1 MPAVSR
7 VRPVL
12 LAAGLLLAACGST
25 PIEPVATTPTATS
38 SPAASSP
45 TPTVAPPTPTA
56 CSPLAAI
63 DAWPPARRA
72 AQLVAAPALDG
83 QAAALTAA
91 ITQGVGGILLLGS
104 APADLRQQVIRAGAS
119 ATTPLLVMADQ
130 EGGGVQRLG
139 GLVDSLPWPRQMAA
153 TMTPA
158 AVQAAAARV
167 GAQMKALGVAMD
179 LAPVLD
185 LDAAAG
191 PNDSDPD
198 GMRSFSAD
206 PTTATTYGIAFARGL
221 QQAGVIPVVKHFP
234 GLGGA
239 SGNTEFGAAS
249 TATLAQL
256 QRGALLPFARAVAG
270 GLPAVMVSHA
280 TIPGTTTGPASLSP
294 AAITG
299 VLRQQLGFRGLVLT
313 DSLSAGAVSAAGYD
327 VPGAAV
333 AAVTAGADV
342 LLFGS
347 TLTATQTRLLSPAA
361 VATTVKSIVDALTMA
376 VQSGR
381 LPVARLDDAVLHV
394 LTAKGVDPCR

>member
-7 VRPVL
+7 VRVML
-12 LAAGLLLAACGST
+12 LALGLLLSACGST
-25 PIEPVATTPTATS
+25 PIEPVATTPTATAS
-38 SPAASSP
+38 RAAGTP
-45 TPTVAPPTPTA
+45 TPTAAPPTPTA
-56 CSPLAAI
+56 CSPLADI

-83 QAAALTAA
+83 QAAALTAS
-91 ITQGVGGILLLGS
+91 ISQGVGGILLLGS
-104 APADLRQQVIRAGAS
+104 APADLRQQLVRAGAS
-119 ATTPLLVMADQ
+119 AATPLLVMADQ

-139 GLVDSLPWPRQMAA
+139 SLVDSLPWPRQMAA

-185 LDAAAG
+185 LDAGAG
-191 PNDSDPD
+191 PSDGDPD

-206 PTTATTYGIAFARGL
+206 PTTATTYGVAFARGL

-239 SGNTEFGAAS
+239 SGNTELGAAS
-249 TATLAQL
+249 TTTLAQL
-256 QRGALLPFARAVAG
+256 QRGALLPFVRAVAD

-299 VLRQQLGFRGLVLT
+299 VLRQQVGFHGLVLT

-333 AAVTAGADV
+333 AAITAGADL

-347 TLTATQTRLLSPAA
+347 TLTATQTRLLSPSA
-361 VATTVKSIVDALTMA
+361 VATTVKAIVDALTTA

-381 LPVARLDDAVLHV
+381 LPAARLDDAVLHV